1 MKNYYVRIPTWAGPL
16 RVYGYDRKDALK
28 RFKQAQ
34 GFIRMPKGYGIWEI
48 AQ

>member
-1 MKNYYVRIPTWAGPL
+1 MTHYYIRIPTWAGPMKT
-16 RVYGYDRKDALK
+16 YGIDKKDAIK

-48 AQ
+48 IE